1 LDEFYPIAKIISAG
15 KNGFLKIQNISSI
28 SEKFEKIKTVY
39 LDFWNQKKQFEI
51 EEVLIGK
58 NAVFLKFVN
67 FDDDREISLLINRE
81 IFVSDS
87 DAEKFN
93 LKILLE
99 QTLIGF
105 NIYRGKEYLGLVNDF
120 FETPAN
126 QVIEIKNP
134 EGKEIL
140 IPFVHSIFDKI
151 DYKSKE
157 LVLKSDYGIED
168 DET

>member
-1 LDEFYPIAKIISAG
+1 MNEFYLIAKIIGTG
-15 KNGFLKIQNISSI
+15 KNGFVKIQNFAST
-28 SEKFEKIKTVY
+28 SENFEKVKTVY

-58 NAVFLKFVN
+58 NSVFLKFNN

-81 IFVSDS
+81 IFVSDT
-87 DAEKFN
+87 DFEKYN

-99 QTLIGF
+99 QNLIGF
-105 NIYRGKEYLGLVNDF
+105 NVYREKEFLGLVNDF

-126 QVIEIKNP
+126 QVIEIKSP
-134 EGKEIL
+134 LGKEIL

-157 LVLKSDYGIED
+157 LVLKSDYGIDD